1 LQLIEMAGGVKAK
14 MPCWGLCH
22 VLWGLCYVA
31 AGAVQL
37 VAGLF
42 ALYWLPVLGLG
53 SNIVTGTWASRSA
66 TSNEY

>member
-1 LQLIEMAGGVKAK
+1 VYFGVLLQLIEMAGGVKAK
-14 MPCWGLCH
+14 MPC
-22 VLWGLCYVA
+22 WGLCYVA

-53 SNIVTGTWASRSA
+53 SNIVTGTWASRLA
-66 TSNEY
+66 AANNEY